1 MADLTRR
8 ASALAHV
15 RLPLLRRQDRVVPH
29 GPEAERRARDRR
41 LMIGSV
47 IGLIVLW
54 HLISLFAGRTSVTHQ
69 RFVPTIVDLVHSFNS
84 LAFYWRGGLG
94 VPATSDGGAVSFQA
108 AVLSLADNSLA
119 TVIRLVAGLA
129 LGIIVAGVLAA
140 VISWSK
146 PLRRLLLLPAHAA
159 RMLPLLAMSPLF
171 GIWFGKSERGAILF
185 VAFATFAI
193 IFVVALTAIQNV
205 PGYYEQYARSLGA
218 GRVRAYLTAVLP
230 AALPSL
236 RGGIMLTLGFGWSM
250 VIAAEFI
257 GQDTGVG
264 NIVNRAQNFGRTETL
279 AVLGVFIVMYAWAS
293 YKLATKGFDRL
304 VRWAE

>member
-1 MADLTRR
+1 MANGTTR
-8 ASALAHV
+8 LADSIAP
-15 RLPLLRRQDRVVPH
+15 RLPLRRQPRDRAP
-29 GPEAERRARDRR
+29 ADAARARDRK

-47 IGLIVLW
+47 VALIVVW
-54 HLISLFAGRTSVTHQ
+54 HLVSLVAGRTSVTHQ
-69 RFVPTIVDLVHSFNS
+69 RYVPTIVDLVDSFNS
-84 LAFYWRGGLG
+84 LAFYWRGGFG
-94 VPATSDGGAVSFQA
+94 VAATTDGGAVTFQG
-108 AVLSLADNSLA
+108 AVLSLVSNSLA
-119 TVIRLVAGLA
+119 TVGRLIAGLAVGILVAGL
-129 LGIIVAGVLAA
+129 LAA
-140 VISWSK
+140 LISWSK
-146 PLRRLLLLPAHAA
+146 LLRSVLLLPAHAA

-185 VAFATFAI
+185 VGFATFAI
-193 IFVVALTAIQNV
+193 IFVVTLTAISNV

-218 GRVRAYLTAVLP
+218 SRLRAYVTAVLP
-230 AALPSL
+230 AAVPAL

-279 AVLGVFIVMYAWAS
+279 AVLGVFIVLYAWGS
-293 YKLATKGFDRL
+293 YKLAAKGFDRL